1 MSHFTKRL
9 LELMAAEPDK
19 PPRAR
24 SANLAIVGGVRTIRE
39 RQDDDEAFYPV
50 LWAHQTTWDSRKRA
64 KLKGLDWSLHVGW
77 IITQLEAQEYC
88 CAISGIEFSGKRL
101 GTAHKRPYMPS
112 LDRIDCNKGYTP
124 ENVRIVC
131 VAVNTLLQDWGDSVI
146 ETIFAAYAQ
155 KRK

>member
-1 MSHFTKRL
+1 MGHLTKRL
-9 LELMAAEPDK
+9 LELIAADPTQPINIVDRGREP
-19 PPRAR
+19 
-24 SANLAIVGGVRTIRE
+24 RE
-39 RQDDDEAFYPV
+39 RESGDETFYPV
-50 LWAHQTTWDSRKRA
+50 TWATQTTWDSRKRA
-64 KLKGLDWSLHVGW
+64 RLKGLEWGIHAGW
-77 IITQLEAQEYC
+77 IIRKLEEQEHC

-131 VAVNTLLQDWGDSVI
+131 VAVNALLQDWGDSVI
-146 ETIFAAYAQ
+146 ETIFSAYAQ